1 MHRTCSSRAFIYRT
15 VLPESRKTM
24 LCSAELRRPLVVADP
39 ELSFKPPLVKQREY
53 EPDTGA
59 GVG

>member
-1 MHRTCSSRAFIYRT
+1 
-15 VLPESRKTM
+15 M

-39 ELSFKPPLVKQREY
+39 KLSFNDKPPLAKQREY

-59 GVG
+59 GVGYIVLFARR